1 MTSLES
7 PPIAMVPFDDAWG
20 LALGAFGVAALLFL
34 FWSQSGSRPLLF
46 GSVAGLAVAVLTLA
60 ADRIVVTDREAVA
73 GLFDRLAAA
82 AQVGDTATIL
92 GAFAPGS
99 EQRRT
104 EADRTLERFR
114 PDEVKVTR
122 IDVAVDGR
130 GPGRRARAEL
140 LVHARGTLR
149 GDVAGPGTLL
159 LDVDVDLRENA
170 GRWLITDFDF
180 PDRRLRGR

>member
-1 MTSLES
+1 MPSVESL
-7 PPIAMVPFDDAWG
+7 PIATVPFEDAWG

-34 FWSQSGSRPLLF
+34 LWSQSGSRPLLF
-46 GSVAGLAVAVLTLA
+46 GSMAGLAVAVVTLA

-82 AQVGDTATIL
+82 AQAGDTATIL
-92 GAFAPGS
+92 DAFDTDS
-99 EQRRT
+99 QQIRT

-122 IDVAVDGR
+122 VDVTIDGR

-159 LDVDVDLRENA
+159 LDVDVGLRENA

-180 PDRRLRGR
+180 PDRRLPGR